1 MVPFQG
7 VCLFILDL
15 TELIGSRGLDISP
28 TLPFDID
35 ATALQEATWG
45 GIGGEQHV
53 TEGTEL
59 VNSPGRDKGEKG
71 VFRGLYIYQTSV

>member
-1 MVPFQG
+1 MFHFPLKMVPFQG
-7 VCLFILDL
+7 VCLFIFDL

-45 GIGGEQHV
+45 GIGGNNMS
-53 TEGTEL
+53 L
-59 VNSPGRDKGEKG
+59 KG
-71 VFRGLYIYQTSV
+71 LNW

>member
-1 MVPFQG
+1 MHNICLKIVGLVLDVSGREF
-7 VCLFILDL
+7 LFILDL

-45 GIGGEQHV
+45 GIGGNNMS
-53 TEGTEL
+53 L
-59 VNSPGRDKGEKG
+59 KG
-71 VFRGLYIYQTSV
+71 LNW

>member
-1 MVPFQG
+1 MHNICLKIVGLVLDVSFPFKNG
-7 VCLFILDL
+7 PFSGREFLFILDL

-45 GIGGEQHV
+45 GIGG
-53 TEGTEL
+53 
-59 VNSPGRDKGEKG
+59 NNMSPKG
-71 VFRGLYIYQTSV
+71 LNW